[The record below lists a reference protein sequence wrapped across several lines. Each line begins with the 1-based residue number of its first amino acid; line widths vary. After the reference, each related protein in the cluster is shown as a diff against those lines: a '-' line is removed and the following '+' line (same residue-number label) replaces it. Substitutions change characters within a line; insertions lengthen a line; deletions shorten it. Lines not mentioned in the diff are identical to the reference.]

1 MGNDVYTVN
10 RIPPARRWTY
20 PIAITTSDT
29 NADANLQVNG
39 IPYKYLQNVGTGGL
53 VNIFWMDG
61 TTEDIYIAQGQVIE
75 GGHWQHAR
83 TSGTVGGADLR
94 GFIGM
99 AGLGI

>member
-1 MGNDVYTVN
+1 MADTYTVN
-10 RIPPARRWTY
+10 QLVPARRWTY
-20 PIAITTSDT
+20 PREITLSDT
-29 NADANLQVNG
+29 NTDKNLQVQG

-75 GGHWQHAR
+75 GGWWQNAR
-83 TSGTVGGADLR
+83 ITGTVGGASLR

-99 AGLGI
+99 AGLGV